1 MNTIT
6 VFHKKYCPP
15 CRITMKMLD
24 RLGAPY
30 VARPLD
36 DGSPEAERA
45 LAGARALGLTAAPI
59 VELRD
64 GDKRVQTISGYD
76 PMALREIA
84 EAVR

>member
-1 MNTIT
+1 
-6 VFHKKYCPP
+6 
-15 CRITMKMLD
+15 MKMLD
-24 RLGAPY
+24 KLGAPY
-30 VARPLD
+30 AARSLE

-59 VELRD
+59 VELRED
-64 GDKRVQTISGYD
+64 DELVRTISGYD

>member
-1 MNTIT
+1 MNRIT
-6 VFHKKYCPP
+6 VFHKRYCHP

-30 VARPLD
+30 VARSLE
-36 DGSPEAERA
+36 DGSPGAERA

-59 VELRD
+59 VELRED
-64 GDKRVQTISGYD
+64 DELVRTISGYD

>member
-1 MNTIT
+1 MNYVT
-6 VFHKKYCPP
+6 VFHKKYCQP

-24 RLGAPY
+24 RLGVPY
-30 VARPLD
+30 VARSLE

-59 VELRD
+59 VEVRD
-64 GDKRVQTISGYD
+64 GDELVRTISGYD
-76 PMALREIA
+76 TEALREIA

>member
-1 MNTIT
+1 MNSIT
-6 VFHKKYCPP
+6 VFHKKYCQP

-30 VARPLD
+30 TTRSLEG
-36 DGSPEAERA
+36 GSPEAERA
-45 LAGARALGLTAAPI
+45 LTGARALGLTAAPI
-59 VELRD
+59 VELRE
-64 GDKRVQTISGYD
+64 GDELVRTISGYD

>member
-1 MNTIT
+1 
-6 VFHKKYCPP
+6 
-15 CRITMKMLD
+15 MKMLD

-30 VARPLD
+30 IARSLG
-36 DGSPEAERA
+36 DGSTEAERA

-59 VELRD
+59 VELRED
-64 GDKRVQTISGYD
+64 DRLVRTISGYD

>member
-1 MNTIT
+1 MNSIT
-6 VFHKKYCPP
+6 VFHKKYCQP

-30 VARPLD
+30 VLRSLE

-45 LAGARALGLTAAPI
+45 LAGARALGLSAAPI
-59 VELRD
+59 VELRE
-64 GDKRVQTISGYD
+64 GDELVRTISGYD
-76 PMALREIA
+76 PRALREIA

>member
-1 MNTIT
+1 M
-6 VFHKKYCPP
+6 
-15 CRITMKMLD
+15 RMLD

-30 VARPLD
+30 TTRSLE

-59 VELRD
+59 VEVRD
-64 GDKRVQTISGYD
+64 GDELVRTISGYD
-76 PMALREIA
+76 PGALREIA